1 METIIIGKNIVWVVA
16 EPLTEDQLHMP
27 NWSNSIIQED
37 IEKEILKSDE
47 FLAEV
52 KATSQKIVQDLKT
65 YFAPKERPERQ
76 ERRITS
82 DDVGMGL
89 QVAGSVLEAIG
100 VVVGQFCEVL
110 LASMAGS
117 ICW

>member
-1 METIIIGKNIVWVVA
+1 METIKINEKIVWVVA
-16 EPLTEDQLHMP
+16 PPLTEDQLHMP
-27 NWSNSIIQED
+27 HWSESIIQED

-52 KATSQKIVQDLKT
+52 KATSAKIVQDIKT
-65 YFAPKERPERQ
+65 YFTPKEPQHHET
-76 ERRITS
+76 RITS
-82 DDVGMGL
+82 DDVGAGL
-89 QVAGSVLEAIG
+89 QVAGSVLEAIA